1 MATTLQGR
9 AKTIRIPRLPPLAA
23 AFAAEGTPLPLTV
36 GDHAPPFQLPDQDGR
51 VVSPWAVRQCGRPAV
66 LVFGRGGDD
75 PDYLAELQ
83 AYAAHRDSLDRHRL
97 LIFAVTSA
105 AVDDNRALAARAA
118 LDARCLSDRRH
129 LAHRGYGV
137 PRNARGAVS
146 ILLDANRRILARLEG
161 GANAPHAILAARIL
175 DDLAA
180 TRSVQRLGAHPP
192 VLVVP
197 RALSPQDCERLIA
210 HWHKPVRIWEPD
222 LAHGSAAYEAES
234 GDFKLRETLYGS
246 VVQMVVRDAGVQAF
260 VDATVLR
267 RVVPEIETAFQTT
280 ITHREA
286 YRIACYDAAEQ
297 GGLPQHR
304 DNNSEPTKDRRFTVS
319 VTLNAGQ
326 YAGGQLR
333 FREYGE
339 QLYEVETGTAIVWSA
354 ALLHEVLPVT
364 QGRRFMV
371 GTHMSGA

>member
-23 AFAAEGTPLPLTV
+23 AFAADGTPPPLGI

-66 LVFGRGGDD
+66 LVFGRGADD
-75 PDYLAELQ
+75 PDYVTELQ
-83 AYAAHRDSLDRHRL
+83 AYAAHRSSLDRHRL
-97 LIFAVTSA
+97 LVFAVTGA
-105 AVDDNRALAARAA
+105 GIEDNRALAARAA
-118 LDARCLSDRRH
+118 PESRCLSDRRH

-137 PRNARGAVS
+137 PVKARGAVS
-146 ILLDANRRILARLEG
+146 ILLDANRRVLARLEG
-161 GANAPHAILAARIL
+161 RANAPHAILAARIL

-180 TRSVQRLGAHPP
+180 TQPVQRLGAHPP

-197 RALSPQDCERLIA
+197 RALAPQDCERLIA
-210 HWHKPVRIWEPD
+210 HWHKPVHIWEPD
-222 LAHGSAAYEAES
+222 LVHGCAAYEAES
-234 GDFKLRETLYGS
+234 GDFKLREVLYGS

-260 VDATVLR
+260 VDATVMR

-280 ITHREA
+280 ITHREP
-286 YRIACYDAAEQ
+286 YRIACYDAAEN

-304 DNNSEPTKDRRFTVS
+304 DNNSEPTRERRFTVS
-319 VTLNAGQ
+319 VTLNAGFV
-326 YAGGQLR
+326 GGQLR

-354 ALLHEVLPVT
+354 SLLHEVLPVT

-371 GTHMSGA
+371 GTHMSGM